1 MYSFILVIK
10 QGVPFPLLDVAL
22 SLSPKNYR
30 LSILSHRSTLDI
42 GPAILCSDAEWLDH
56 EHAQLRDEIVEQKSK
71 DGSYDED
78 YFASRIAD
86 IEKEARR
93 QDKEALAT
101 YGMLEGTDA
110 RVGPMRRALA
120 VWGLTADDRCSLDAR
135 NEHRSQREERDR
147 YMAQHSRYNVSY
159 SW

>member
-56 EHAQLRDEIVEQKSK
+56 EHAQLRDEIVEQNRRMAVMTKIT
-71 DGSYDED
+71 
-78 YFASRIAD
+78 SRLALLISRRRPA
-86 IEKEARR
+86 ARIKR
-93 QDKEALAT
+93 LWRHTVCLK
-101 YGMLEGTDA
+101 
-110 RVGPMRRALA
+110 
-120 VWGLTADDRCSLDAR
+120 GLTLELDPCVVR
-135 NEHRSQREERDR
+135 LPFG
-147 YMAQHSRYNVSY
+147 V
-159 SW
+159 